1 MAVTGGA
8 IGDIWPSPVA
18 RGVGLDVLV
27 MTGYLGPALGP
38 IIGTYITQSSLG
50 WRWALWVTI
59 IAAYGFSILF
69 YCCVPE
75 TFAPVLLSQK
85 AKKLRLRSK
94 NWALHSKHDMQE
106 SITLSTFAR
115 TYLVRPMGKLT
126 SYQNNLGEACLL
138 TRDSPSGHR
147 TYLSVDNHLHVCI
160 ICNCYIMSLALSTG
174 FPKHH

>member
-38 IIGTYITQSSLG
+38 IIGTYITNSSLG

-59 IAAYGFSILF
+59 IAAYAFSILF

-94 NWALHSKHDMQE
+94 NWALHSKHDMEE

-115 TYLVRPMGKLT
+115 TYLVRPMGKSAQRVFDQVRT
-126 SYQNNLGEACLL
+126 SLL
-138 TRDSPSGHR
+138 TRQQSS
-147 TYLSVDNHLHVCI
+147 
-160 ICNCYIMSLALSTG
+160 
-174 FPKHH
+174 